1 MAKFINK
8 ALMEEASKYDTL
20 SHDSAETPFLF
31 STPFVFGRALVVRG
45 PFCQGGLVAVE
56 DESSLDPL
64 SIVLA
69 DGREWEKAEGGEKV
83 LDEGRRRKVAITM
96 VDVGL
101 TQEVG
106 DFGDQLGE
114 V

>member
-1 MAKFINK
+1 
-8 ALMEEASKYDTL
+8 MEEASRYDTL
-20 SHDSAETPFLF
+20 FHDSVETSFLF

-64 SIVLA
+64 SIVLS